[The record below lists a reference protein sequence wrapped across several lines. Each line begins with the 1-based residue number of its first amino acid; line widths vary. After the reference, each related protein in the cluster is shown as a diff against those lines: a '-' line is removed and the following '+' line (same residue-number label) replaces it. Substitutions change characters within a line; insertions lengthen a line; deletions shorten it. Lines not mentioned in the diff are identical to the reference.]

1 MNKIR
6 LKILFASLFFFWVP
20 SLSSGMVITSNTTWK
35 GEILISEDI
44 LVPKGVTLTVERG
57 AIIKIVSSEST
68 KTDPEYMSPL
78 TEITIRG
85 TIRADGTRDEPVSF
99 LKAGSDSQDGWAGLI
114 IDGGTAYL
122 NSCRLK
128 DAETGIYVTKGVLEI
143 KNSVISENVYGI
155 VATGQGA
162 AVNITDTF
170 VRGNDYGVFIL
181 AGANINT
188 VNSTIKDNRKKDF
201 YSQKGRDYN
210 QVKVYDVKE
219 KTITR
224 HYSDTVLAGET
235 VWEGKIKISGTIRV
249 PEGSRLI
256 IMPGTIVEFKRKDTD
271 GDGIGENGFFIQ
283 GVFIAKGTKKY
294 PIFFRSA
301 ERHRRMGDW
310 DAINIMNSDGTQN
323 LIEYCQIEDA
333 YRGLHFHFSN
343 VAVNESVIRNNY
355 RGLQFQE
362 SLVEIKGDHIYWNKS
377 GIQSRDSD
385 ISFINNYLYNNYHG
399 ANFFRANLVVRGNNI
414 LNNLKEGLR
423 IREGIP
429 FVEENLFDGNR
440 YGLMVNDS
448 LYGEFKGNVI
458 TNNLQ
463 SGILLKNA
471 DNIVVSGNFI
481 HGNGLNGIN
490 IQNSRAA
497 IKGNS
502 IAGNGERGIGV
513 ISYDGLITGNNFV
526 KNGIYA
532 IGLDGNM
539 NVPAPL
545 NWWGGDE
552 INKIIYDK
560 EDDPAKGKID
570 YSPVS
575 KEPFIITWPL
585 NTVSTEITWYG
596 DINIKNRV
604 TVLSGASLVIAP
616 DARVLFS
623 KGGRLKIKGKITVYD
638 KKE

>member
-1 MNKIR
+1 
-6 LKILFASLFFFWVP
+6 
-20 SLSSGMVITSNTTWK
+20 MVITSNTTWK

-235 VWEGKIKISGTIRV
+235 VWR
-249 PEGSRLI
+249 
-256 IMPGTIVEFKRKDTD
+256 
-271 GDGIGENGFFIQ
+271 
-283 GVFIAKGTKKY
+283 
-294 PIFFRSA
+294 
-301 ERHRRMGDW
+301 
-310 DAINIMNSDGTQN
+310 
-323 LIEYCQIEDA
+323 
-333 YRGLHFHFSN
+333 
-343 VAVNESVIRNNY
+343 
-355 RGLQFQE
+355 
-362 SLVEIKGDHIYWNKS
+362 
-377 GIQSRDSD
+377 
-385 ISFINNYLYNNYHG
+385 
-399 ANFFRANLVVRGNNI
+399 
-414 LNNLKEGLR
+414 
-423 IREGIP
+423 
-429 FVEENLFDGNR
+429 
-440 YGLMVNDS
+440 
-448 LYGEFKGNVI
+448 
-458 TNNLQ
+458 
-463 SGILLKNA
+463 
-471 DNIVVSGNFI
+471 
-481 HGNGLNGIN
+481 
-490 IQNSRAA
+490 
-497 IKGNS
+497 
-502 IAGNGERGIGV
+502 
-513 ISYDGLITGNNFV
+513 
-526 KNGIYA
+526 
-532 IGLDGNM
+532 
-539 NVPAPL
+539 
-545 NWWGGDE
+545 
-552 INKIIYDK
+552 
-560 EDDPAKGKID
+560 
-570 YSPVS
+570 
-575 KEPFIITWPL
+575 
-585 NTVSTEITWYG
+585 
-596 DINIKNRV
+596 
-604 TVLSGASLVIAP
+604 
-616 DARVLFS
+616 
-623 KGGRLKIKGKITVYD
+623 GRLKFQGL
-638 KKE
+638 